1 MKQELATKLVRS
13 GEITRRDFAA
23 KTASS
28 LLGVGVLGNSLTSKS
43 FAAFEGSSKLK
54 QAATAK
60 NVIYLYMSG
69 GQSHMDTWDPKEGVE
84 TAGPTKPIKTSADGV
99 RISEYLPLTAQQMH
113 HGTVINSLT
122 STQGAHEQ
130 GNYMMHTSYEMRGTI
145 RHPAMGAWLNV
156 FQGGGNST
164 LPNFVFI
171 GNDSRHPGAGFFPAA
186 QAPLFVSNPENGLKN
201 IKNGSPEEKFQARMK
216 LADELDKDFRT
227 TFPHRNVKAYA
238 DMYDDAMAM
247 MKSEDLKAF
256 DLTEEPGELRAAYGK
271 EAFGQGCLLARR
283 LVERGVRF
291 VEVSLGGWDTHNAN
305 FVAVPDRCETL
316 DKGLATLVADLHN
329 RGLLEETLIV
339 LNSEFGR
346 TPDINQNAGRDHY
359 PKAFSGVMFGG
370 GVKGGF
376 TYGKTDKEGREV
388 VEDKVKIMDFNA
400 SIAYAL
406 GLPLD
411 QVIYSPRHAT
421 PGGVA
426 CFLWGGQE
434 LGAEDGKDGEPV
446 GRACGRCPKSLR
458 VTARVNNWAVAVVG
472 MTEAGLRPVSVRCVA
487 PQTMTG

>member
-1 MKQELATKLVRS
+1 MSHELASKLFRR
-13 GEITRRDFAA
+13 GEISRREFAA

-28 LLGVGVLGNSLTSKS
+28 LLGVGLLGNYMTGKS
-43 FAAFEGSSKLK
+43 YAAFEGSSKLK
-54 QAATAK
+54 QVATAK

-113 HGTVINSLT
+113 HAAVINSVT

-130 GNYMMHTSYEMRGTI
+130 GNYIMHTSYAMRGTI

-156 FQGGGNST
+156 IQGGGNT
-164 LPNFVFI
+164 TMPNYVFV

-186 QAPLFVSNPENGLKN
+186 NSPLFVSNPENGLKN
-201 IKNGSPEEKFQARMK
+201 VKLQPGLTDDKFQARMH
-216 LADELDKDFRT
+216 LADELDADFRS
-227 TFPHRNVKAYA
+227 TFPQRNVKAYT
-238 DMYDDAMAM
+238 DMYDNAMTM

-256 DLTEEPGELRAAYGK
+256 DLTQESADLRKSYGK

-305 FVAVPDRCETL
+305 FVRVPELCDIL
-316 DKGLATLVADLHN
+316 DKALATLLQDLSS
-329 RGLLEETLIV
+329 RGLLEETMV
-339 LNSEFGR
+339 VVTSEFGR
-346 TPDINQNAGRDHY
+346 TPTINQNVGRDHY
-359 PKAFSGVMFGG
+359 PKAFSCVMAGG
-370 GVKGGF
+370 GIKGGQ

-388 VEDKVKIMDFNA
+388 VENKVEVPDVNA
-400 SIAYAL
+400 TIAYAL

-411 QVIYSPRHAT
+411 QIIFSPSKRPFTIADK
-421 PGGVA
+421 
-426 CFLWGGQE
+426 GQP
-434 LGAEDGKDGEPV
+434 LT
-446 GRACGRCPKSLR
+446 SLF
-458 VTARVNNWAVAVVG
+458 A
-472 MTEAGLRPVSVRCVA
+472 
-487 PQTMTG
+487 

>member
-1 MKQELATKLVRS
+1 MKHELASKLLRS
-13 GEITRRDFAA
+13 GEISRRDFAA

-28 LLGVGVLGNSLTSKS
+28 LLGVGLLGNSLTSKS
-43 FAAFEGSSKLK
+43 FAAFENSSKLK
-54 QAATAK
+54 QVATAK

-69 GQSHMDTWDPKEGVE
+69 GQSHLDTWDPKEGVE

-99 RISEYLPLTAQQMH
+99 RLSEYLPLTAKQMH
-113 HGTVINSLT
+113 HGTLVNSL
-122 STQGAHEQ
+122 SSNQGAHEQ
-130 GNYMMHTSYEMRGTI
+130 GNYIMHTSYELRGTI

-201 IKNGSPEEKFQARMK
+201 IKSSVPEAQFQARMK
-216 LADELDKDFRT
+216 LADELDKDFRA

-256 DLTEEPGELRAAYGK
+256 DLSDEPGEVRAAYGR

-305 FVAVPDRCETL
+305 FVSVPERCETL
-316 DKGLATLVADLHN
+316 DKGLASLVNDLN
-329 RGLLEETLIV
+329 TRGLLQDTLV
-339 LNSEFGR
+339 VVTTEFGR
-346 TPDINQNAGRDHY
+346 TPDINQNVGRDHY
-359 PKAFSGVMFGG
+359 PKAFSAAMFGG
-370 GVKGGF
+370 GVKGGYI
-376 TYGKTDKEGREV
+376 YGKTDKEGREV
-388 VEDKVKIMDFNA
+388 AEDKMTVQDFNA
-400 SIAYAL
+400 TIAYAL

-411 QVIYSPRHAT
+411 HVIYSPSKRPFTIADRGQPAT
-421 PGGVA
+421 
-426 CFLWGGQE
+426 
-434 LGAEDGKDGEPV
+434 
-446 GRACGRCPKSLR
+446 
-458 VTARVNNWAVAVVG
+458 
-472 MTEAGLRPVSVRCVA
+472 SVFA
-487 PQTMTG
+487 

>member
-1 MKQELATKLVRS
+1 MNHELTSKLLRS

-28 LLGVGVLGNSLTSKS
+28 LLGVGLLGNALTGTAR
-43 FAAFEGSSKLK
+43 AAFEGSSKLK
-54 QAATAK
+54 QVATAK
-60 NVIYLYMSG
+60 NVIYLYMGG

-99 RISEYLPLTAQQMH
+99 RISEYLPLTAKQMH
-113 HGTVINSLT
+113 HGTVINSLS

-130 GNYMMHTSYEMRGTI
+130 GNYMMHTSYELRGTI

-164 LPNFVFI
+164 LPNFVFV
-171 GNDSRHPGAGFFPAA
+171 GNDSRHPGAGFFPAS
-186 QAPLFVSNPENGLKN
+186 QSPLFVSNPENGLKN
-201 IKNGSPEEKFQARMK
+201 VKLQPGLTEDKFQARMK
-216 LADELDKDFRT
+216 LADDLDKDFRS
-227 TFPHRNVKAYA
+227 TFPHRNVKAYTE
-238 DMYDDAMAM
+238 MYDDAMAM

-256 DLTEEPGELRAAYGK
+256 DLTEEAPELRAAYGK

-305 FVAVPDRCETL
+305 FVAVPERCDTL
-316 DKGLATLVADLHN
+316 DKGLATLIADLSS
-329 RGLLEETLIV
+329 RGLLDDTLVV
-339 LNSEFGR
+339 LTSEFGR
-346 TPDINQNAGRDHY
+346 TPDINKNVGRDHY
-359 PKAFSGVMFGG
+359 PKAFSAVMFGG
-370 GVKGGF
+370 GVKGGY

-388 VEDKVKIMDFNA
+388 VENKVKIQDFNA

-411 QVIYSPRHAT
+411 QVIYSPSKRPFTIADK
-421 PGGVA
+421 
-426 CFLWGGQE
+426 GQ
-434 LGAEDGKDGEPV
+434 PV
-446 GRACGRCPKSLR
+446 VDLFA
-458 VTARVNNWAVAVVG
+458 
-472 MTEAGLRPVSVRCVA
+472 
-487 PQTMTG
+487 

>member
-1 MKQELATKLVRS
+1 MSHELKSKLHRS
-13 GEITRRDFAA
+13 GEISRRQFAA
-23 KTASS
+23 RTAST
-28 LLGVGVLGNSLTSKS
+28 LLGVGLLPDVFTPKVQ
-43 FAAFEGSSKLK
+43 AAFEGSSKLK
-54 QAATAK
+54 QVATAK

-99 RISEYLPLTAQQMH
+99 RISEYLPLSARQMH
-113 HGTVINSLT
+113 HACVINSLT

-130 GNYMMHTSYEMRGTI
+130 GNYMMHTSYTLRGTI

-171 GNDSRHPGAGFFPAA
+171 GNDSRHPGAGFFPASKN
-186 QAPLFVSNPENGLKN
+186 PLYVNNPENGLKN
-201 IKNGSPEEKFQARMK
+201 VKLQPGLTEDRFMKRMN

-227 TFPHRNVKAYA
+227 TFPQRNVKAYS

-256 DLTEEPGELRAAYGK
+256 DLTEEPEDLRKSYGK

-305 FVAVPDRCETL
+305 FVRVPELCDTL
-316 DKGLATLVADLHN
+316 DKGLSTLLADLN
-329 RGLLEETLIV
+329 SRGLLKDTLV
-339 LNSEFGR
+339 VVASEFGR
-346 TPDINQNAGRDHY
+346 TPDINQNVGRDHY
-359 PKAFSGVMFGG
+359 PKAFSAVLAGG
-370 GVKGGF
+370 GIAGG
-376 TYGKTDKEGREV
+376 TVYGKTDKEGREIAENK
-388 VEDKVKIMDFNA
+388 VEIPDFNA
-400 SIAYAL
+400 TIAYAL

-411 QVIYSPRHAT
+411 QVIYSPSKRPFTIADKGQPLT
-421 PGGVA
+421 GVFA
-426 CFLWGGQE
+426 
-434 LGAEDGKDGEPV
+434 
-446 GRACGRCPKSLR
+446 
-458 VTARVNNWAVAVVG
+458 
-472 MTEAGLRPVSVRCVA
+472 
-487 PQTMTG
+487 

>member
-1 MKQELATKLVRS
+1 MKHDLATKLLRS
-13 GEITRRDFAA
+13 GELSRRDFAA

-28 LLGVGVLGNSLTSKS
+28 LLGVGMLGHSLTSKG

-69 GQSHMDTWDPKEGVE
+69 GQSHLDTWDVKEGVE

-113 HGTVINSLT
+113 HGTIVNSLT

-164 LPNFVFI
+164 LPNFVFV

-201 IKNGSPEEKFQARMK
+201 IKSSVPEPQFKARMA
-216 LADELDKDFRT
+216 LADELDKDFRS

-256 DLTEEPGELRAAYGK
+256 DLSEEPGDLRAAYGR

-305 FVAVPDRCETL
+305 FVAVPERCDTL
-316 DKGLATLVADLHN
+316 DKGLATLVSDLHN
-329 RGLLEETLIV
+329 RGLLQDTLIV
-339 LNSEFGR
+339 LTSEFGR
-346 TPDINQNAGRDHY
+346 TPDINQNVGRDHY
-359 PKAFSGVMFGG
+359 PKAFSAVMFGG
-370 GVKGGF
+370 GVKGGHVH
-376 TYGKTDKEGREV
+376 GKTDKEGREV
-388 VEDKVKIMDFNA
+388 VEDKLKIMDFNA
-400 SIAYAL
+400 TIAYAL

-411 QVIYSPRHAT
+411 QVIYSPSKRPFTIADK
-421 PGGVA
+421 
-426 CFLWGGQE
+426 GQ
-434 LGAEDGKDGEPV
+434 PV
-446 GRACGRCPKSLR
+446 TSLF
-458 VTARVNNWAVAVVG
+458 A
-472 MTEAGLRPVSVRCVA
+472 
-487 PQTMTG
+487 

>member
-1 MKQELATKLVRS
+1 MKQELASALLRS

-28 LLGVGVLGNSLTSKS
+28 LLGVGLLGNSLTSKS

-130 GNYMMHTSYEMRGTI
+130 GNYMMHTSYELRGTI

-171 GNDSRHPGAGFFPAA
+171 GNDSR
-186 QAPLFVSNPENGLKN
+186 NPENGLKN
-201 IKNGSPEEKFQARMK
+201 IKNNAPEDKFQARMR
-216 LADELDKDFRT
+216 LADELDQDFRK

-256 DLTEEPGELRAAYGK
+256 DLTEEPGELRAAYGR

-305 FVAVPDRCETL
+305 FVAVPERCETL
-316 DKGLATLVADLHN
+316 DKGLATLVSDLHN
-329 RGLLEETLIV
+329 RGLLEDTLIV
-339 LNSEFGR
+339 LTSEFGR
-346 TPDINQNAGRDHY
+346 TPDINQNVGRDHY
-359 PKAFSGVMFGG
+359 PKAFSAVMFGG
-370 GVKGGF
+370 GVKGGY

-411 QVIYSPRHAT
+411 QVIYSPSKRPFTIADK
-421 PGGVA
+421 
-426 CFLWGGQE
+426 GQPIPA
-434 LGAEDGKDGEPV
+434 LFA
-446 GRACGRCPKSLR
+446 
-458 VTARVNNWAVAVVG
+458 
-472 MTEAGLRPVSVRCVA
+472 
-487 PQTMTG
+487 

>member
-1 MKQELATKLVRS
+1 MKAELASKLLRS
-13 GEITRRDFAA
+13 GDISRRDFAA

-28 LLGVGVLGNSLTSKS
+28 LLGVGLLGNSLTSKS
-43 FAAFEGSSKLK
+43 FAAFEDSSKLK
-54 QAATAK
+54 QIPTAK

-69 GQSHMDTWDPKEGVE
+69 GQSHMDTWDVKEGVE
-84 TAGPTKPIKTSADGV
+84 TAGPTKPFKTSADGV
-99 RISEYLPLTAQQMH
+99 RISEYLQRTAQQMH
-113 HGTVINSLT
+113 HGTVINSLS

-130 GNYMMHTSYEMRGTI
+130 GNYMMHTSYELRGTI

-201 IKNGSPEEKFQARMK
+201 VKPSVTEDKFQARMK
-216 LADELDKDFRT
+216 LADELDKDFRS
-227 TFPHRNVKAYA
+227 TFQQRNVKAYA

-256 DLTEEPGELRAAYGK
+256 DLTEEPGEVRAAYGK
-271 EAFGQGCLLARR
+271 EPFGQGCLLARR

-305 FVAVPDRCETL
+305 FVAVPERCETL
-316 DKGLATLVADLHN
+316 DKALSSLIGDLHN
-329 RGLLEETLIV
+329 RGLLHDTLV
-339 LNSEFGR
+339 VVTTEFGR

-359 PKAFSGVMFGG
+359 PKAFSAVMFGG
-370 GVKGGF
+370 GVKGGHI
-376 TYGKTDKEGREV
+376 YGKTDKEGREV
-388 VEDKVKIMDFNA
+388 VENKMKIQDFNA

-411 QVIYSPRHAT
+411 HVMYSPSKRPFTIADK
-421 PGGVA
+421 
-426 CFLWGGQE
+426 GQPIPN
-434 LGAEDGKDGEPV
+434 LFA
-446 GRACGRCPKSLR
+446 
-458 VTARVNNWAVAVVG
+458 
-472 MTEAGLRPVSVRCVA
+472 
-487 PQTMTG
+487 